1 MLDANY
7 LLPVNTIPFSASSFF
22 LLLSIYLPF
31 NSPDEDIIGE
41 SCVYFVIIVIVSH
54 RSVNTVSK
62 LSFPLC
68 QLHLQTFALFFFFF
82 LSFFY
87 FLSVRDIEFKV

>member
-31 NSPDEDIIGE
+31 SLPDEDIFGD
-41 SCVYFVIIVIVSH
+41 SSVYFVIIVIVCH
-54 RSVNTVSK
+54 QSVNTVPK
-62 LSFPLC
+62 FSFPLC
-68 QLHLQTFALFFFFF
+68 QLHLQTFALFFF

-87 FLSVRDIEFKV
+87 FSSVRDIEFKV